1 MAAGEAAILKE
12 EQKDFR
18 YVDITLPRDEL
29 SRNLGGG
36 IPKNSILLIEGQDGA
51 GKSILA
57 QRFTYSLLINNLS
70 ATYISSELNT
80 ISFID
85 QMESLDYDVKHYLL
99 NEDLLFIPMFPL
111 LGNTTLNQNFMSK
124 LLKTEELFKNEV
136 IIFDTL
142 SFLMIK
148 NKISENECFDLIN
161 VLKKFA
167 SLGKTIVFNVDPAHL
182 NATFLTLLRSVSDIY
197 FKLNIKDFAGM
208 TVRQISI
215 PRFKRPQTNYQVNIP
230 FKVES
235 GKGLRIE
242 IASFD

>member
-51 GKSILA
+51 GKSILV
-57 QRFTYSLLINNLS
+57 QRFTYSLLLNNMS

-85 QMESLDYDVKHYLL
+85 QMESIDYDVKHYLL

-111 LGNTTLNQNFMSK
+111 LGNTTLSQNFMNR
-124 LLKTEELFKNEV
+124 LLTTEELFRNDV

-167 SLGKTIVFNVDPAHL
+167 SLGKTIVFNVDPDHL

-215 PRFKRPQTNYQVNIP
+215 PRFKRPQNNYQVNIP